1 MSHWDGD
8 LLNRKE
14 DAQHIY
20 DVAMK
25 IHDDGV
31 VTGRT
36 GVVMAIDAP
45 WGEGKSY
52 LIERLC
58 KDIKERKHPVIHF
71 NAWENDF
78 SNDPIVSFLSEMS
91 EGLRNEFPTH
101 RAIVDKVTEAS
112 LKVAKKVG
120 ITIMAGIVKK
130 TVGVSVDEIASTW
143 GDKPPK
149 GSDSFS
155 VDINKD
161 IFNSHIEKK
170 DALEKFKSRMSEL
183 VQTIQ
188 KQESQKHLPIFVII
202 DELDRCRPDFS
213 IALLE
218 GVKHLFSLDGVIFLI
233 AANKKEFSNSI
244 KVLYGSSFDSTM
256 YLKRFFD
263 IDYVLKTP
271 SMSEI
276 WWSELDRYKI
286 KESNLYIPFNGDMGQ
301 LIDSTSLSFK
311 LSIRD
316 IKQLAFKLYLI
327 FDSIKESRSERIHIL
342 FLLILLII
350 DLKDLSSDHDLSV
363 VKSKLAQI
371 HLNCDEVLV
380 YDSHFSDYSAS
391 LAYAT
396 YISVATGNYTRPFDM
411 QSKDDAMKEEIYKST
426 KRSDLAKYGTAIN
439 NLGKVLS

>member
-1 MSHWDGD
+1 MSHWDSD

-20 DVAMK
+20 DVALK

-52 LIERLC
+52 LIEGLC
-58 KDIKERKHPVIHF
+58 KDIKEKGHPVIHF
-71 NAWENDF
+71 NSWENDF

-91 EGLRNEFPTH
+91 EGLRNEFPCH
-101 RAIVDKVTEAS
+101 KAIIDKVTDAS

-120 ITIMAGIVKK
+120 VTIMAGLVKK
-130 TVGVSVDEIASTW
+130 TVGLSVDELTSAWT
-143 GDKPPK
+143 DNPPK
-149 GSDSFS
+149 GGDSFS

-170 DALEKFKSRMSEL
+170 DALEKFKARMSEL
-183 VQTIQ
+183 VQAIQ
-188 KQESQKHLPIFVII
+188 KQEHQKRLPIFVVI

-233 AANKKEFSNSI
+233 AANKAELSNSI
-244 KVLYGSSFDSTM
+244 KVLYGANFDSTM

-263 IDYVLKTP
+263 IDYQLITP
-271 SMSEI
+271 SMSAI
-276 WWSELDRYKI
+276 WRSELNRYKI
-286 KESNLYIPFNGDMGQ
+286 NESTLFIPFRGSMDQ
-301 LIDSTSLSFK
+301 LIDGMSVYLK

-327 FDSIKESRSERIHIL
+327 YDAVKENNGNIHIL
-342 FLLILLII
+342 YLLILLII
-350 DLKDLSSDHDLSV
+350 DFKDNRIDHDKSIEDQLGRIEVRCEEVYIDNVNFKNYSV
-363 VKSKLAQI
+363 
-371 HLNCDEVLV
+371 HT
-380 YDSHFSDYSAS
+380 
-391 LAYAT
+391 AYAAYKT
-396 YISVATGNYTRPFDM
+396 TENHHYPRNRKIHS
-411 QSKDDAMKEEIYKST
+411 QEDAIKMEIYENT
-426 KRSDLAKYGTAIN
+426 KNDVLAKYITALYG
-439 NLGKVLS
+439 LGKITS